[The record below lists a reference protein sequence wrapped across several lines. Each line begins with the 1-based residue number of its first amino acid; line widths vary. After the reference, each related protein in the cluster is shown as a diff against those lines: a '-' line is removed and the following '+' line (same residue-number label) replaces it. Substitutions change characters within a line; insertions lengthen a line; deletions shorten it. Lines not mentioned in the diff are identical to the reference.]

1 MGERGDERP
10 ASPHQAED
18 LLRRALID
26 SDDAAAVALRVG
38 GLALSEALTIVF
50 HGRRDLGTL
59 ATYVANGGRGAGAAI
74 GFDEL
79 LRVPCDLDLGD
90 ARDRAEAEA
99 LYAQQAAVLR
109 DALVAADTV
118 LSLWCEAL
126 AAAPHAR
133 VAVDR
138 SPRAPAQ
145 LPVPRL
151 MPVALVDRDT
161 GLTVAPVCNA
171 RPLAE
176 GRPPMGIAC
185 AQQDVAH
192 VYPLP
197 DDPQACLEDF
207 VARAGEHARA
217 LAERLRHQ
225 EASVRRFLELNDDGF
240 DEAG

>member
-1 MGERGDERP
+1 MDEQGDEGTP
-10 ASPHQAED
+10 PGQGED

-26 SDDAAAVALRVG
+26 SADAAAVALRVG

-59 ATYVANGGRGAGAAI
+59 ATYVALGGRGTGAAL

-79 LRVPCDLDLGD
+79 LRVPCDLDLAE
-90 ARDRAEAEA
+90 ARDRAEAER
-99 LYAQQAAVLR
+99 LYAEQAAVLR
-109 DALVAADTV
+109 DAIVAADTV
-118 LSLWCEAL
+118 LSLWRETL
-126 AAAPHAR
+126 AAAPRAR

-138 SPRAPAQ
+138 SPRPPAR
-145 LPVPRL
+145 LPAARL

-161 GLTVAPVCNA
+161 GLTVVPVCGA
-171 RPLAE
+171 RPLAQ

-185 AQQDVAH
+185 AQQDLAH

-207 VARAGEHARA
+207 LTRADEHARS
-217 LAERLRHQ
+217 LADRLDHQ
-225 EASVRRFLELNDDGF
+225 DASVRRFLELNDQGF
-240 DEAG
+240 HETG